1 MEFIFTTQSVLIAL
15 GIFALRVC
23 DMALDTIR
31 VLFVVRGKKAL
42 AWFLGFFQSLLFV
55 VAISSVL
62 TNLNNPLTILG
73 YAAGFG
79 TGIVIGMLIE
89 ARLAVGH
96 VHFTIISTTRGA
108 AIAEL
113 LRNSG
118 FGVTEIPA
126 RGMEGTVAVLHCD
139 VVRKDMRQLETVVL
153 EADPQAFITAEDVR
167 PVQRGFWRA

>member
-31 VLFVVRGKKAL
+31 VLFVVRGKKTL